1 MSISAVSSVTKY
13 FRFYFVYL
21 VHVGM
26 TCNNFSRIRKSKI
39 SKRNIYKNICRTI
52 QTLLWVSLLSHIEA
66 SLFTW
71 KWQMIFSMQR
81 QEKLIH
87 ILPSCMSWWLSM
99 RGTRLWR
106 LPWQCIDVPQTNWRP
121 AGLWWGGPNRP
132 AKRGWGRGSVTRET
146 LKKGEDQFKAGDM
159 CWYLPLTTAH
169 FKLFLILQCMKK
181 KNRNVHKHPCILPPT
196 NNGSFQILFIIL

>member
-1 MSISAVSSVTKY
+1 MSFIT
-13 FRFYFVYL
+13 F
-21 VHVGM
+21 
-26 TCNNFSRIRKSKI
+26 T
-39 SKRNIYKNICRTI
+39 YK
-52 QTLLWVSLLSHIEA
+52 A

-146 LKKGEDQFKAGDM
+146 LKKSEDQFKAGNM